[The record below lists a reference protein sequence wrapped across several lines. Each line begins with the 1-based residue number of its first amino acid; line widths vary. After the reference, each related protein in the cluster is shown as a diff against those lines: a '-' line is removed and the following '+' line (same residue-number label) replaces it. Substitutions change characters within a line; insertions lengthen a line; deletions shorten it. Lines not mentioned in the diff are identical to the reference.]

1 MYIICTQVFKKE
13 VNIFKQRKLGCK
25 IKIIIIKGGG
35 GEGWGQSQYPKI
47 ILDFRKQSLQNK
59 FYSMHNRT
67 ILMLEVK
74 LLRAATN

>member
-1 MYIICTQVFKKE
+1 M
-13 VNIFKQRKLGCK
+13 
-25 IKIIIIKGGG
+25 KIIIIKGGG